1 MRTGSSK
8 WPVFGNSDVRRTGGL
23 AFLRSGNGLDD
34 VNFESII
41 VSREG
46 PIGVITLNRPE
57 ALNALNMKMVN
68 ELREA
73 LTEFE
78 ADDAVRCVV
87 ITGSERAFSAGAD
100 IKEMAD
106 MTAVQMTM
114 TGHFFP
120 LWDKVGRFPKPIV
133 GALSGFVLGGGL
145 ELAMGCDVLI
155 ASETTQLG
163 QPEIDIGVMPGG
175 GGTQRLTRAVGKS
188 KAMEMILTGKR
199 IGAEE
204 ARSLGLVSRVVPKE
218 AYLTEAMKV
227 AGEIATKSPV
237 AVRLAKMAVNK
248 AFEMGLTDGLDF
260 ERELFYLLFASED
273 KKEGMNAFMEKRKPE
288 FKGK

>member
-1 MRTGSSK
+1 MEYETIQVSK
-8 WPVFGNSDVRRTGGL
+8 EGALG
-23 AFLRSGNGLDD
+23 
-34 VNFESII
+34 II
-41 VSREG
+41 M
-46 PIGVITLNRPE
+46 LNRPQ
-57 ALNALNMKMVN
+57 AMNALSGTLVK
-68 ELREA
+68 ELISA
-73 LTEFE
+73 LTDFE
-78 ADDAVRCVV
+78 RDDDVRCLVMA
-87 ITGSERAFSAGAD
+87 GSERAFSAGAD

-106 MTAVQMTM
+106 MTAVEMSM

-120 LWDKVGRFPKPIV
+120 LWDRIGRFPKPTV

-145 ELAMGCDVLI
+145 ELAMSLDVLV
-155 ASETTQLG
+155 ASETTQFG

-204 ARSLGLVSRVVPKE
+204 AKTLGLVSRVVPKE
-218 AYLTEAMKV
+218 AYLEEAKKV
-227 AGEIATKSPV
+227 ANEIASKSPV
-237 AVRLAKMAVNK
+237 ATRLAKMAVNK
-248 AFEMGLTDGLDF
+248 AFEMGLSNGLDF

-273 KKEGMNAFMEKRKPE
+273 AKEGMHAFMDKRKPN

>member
-1 MRTGSSK
+1 
-8 WPVFGNSDVRRTGGL
+8 
-23 AFLRSGNGLDD
+23 
-34 VNFESII
+34 
-41 VSREG
+41 
-46 PIGVITLNRPE
+46 VITLNRPQ
-57 ALNALNMKMVN
+57 AMNALSTTMVT
-68 ELREA
+68 ELISA
-73 LTEFE
+73 LSGFE
-78 ADDAVRCVV
+78 KDDGVRCLV
-87 ITGSERAFSAGAD
+87 IAGSERAFSAGAD

-106 MTAVQMTM
+106 MTAVEMAM
-114 TGHFFP
+114 SGHFFP
-120 LWDKVGRFPKPIV
+120 LWDKVGHYPKPLV

-145 ELAMGCDVLI
+145 ELAMSLDVLI

-204 ARSLGLVSRVVPKE
+204 AKTLGLVSRVVPKE
-218 AYLTEAMKV
+218 AYLEEAKKV
-227 AGEIATKSPV
+227 ANEIASKSPV
-237 AVRLAKMAVNK
+237 AIRLAKMAINK
-248 AFEMGLTDGLDF
+248 AFEMGLTEGIDF

-273 KKEGMNAFMEKRKPE
+273 KKEGMDAFVEKRKPE

>member
-1 MRTGSSK
+1 MPYETIATAK
-8 WPVFGNSDVRRTGGL
+8 
-23 AFLRSGNGLDD
+23 
-34 VNFESII
+34 
-41 VSREG
+41 EG
-46 PIGVITLNRPE
+46 PLGCITLSRPD
-57 ALNALNMKMVN
+57 AFNALNTKMVT
-68 ELREA
+68 ELIGA
-73 LTEFE
+73 LGEFE
-78 ADDAVRCVV
+78 KDDEVRCVV
-87 ITGSERAFSAGAD
+87 IAGSERAFSAGAD
-100 IKEMAD
+100 IKEMSD

-120 LWDKVGRFPKPIV
+120 LWDKVGRYPKPVV

-145 ELAMGCDVLI
+145 ELAMSCDVLV

-175 GGTQRLTRAVGKS
+175 GGTQRLTRAVGKY

-204 ARSLGLVSRVVPKE
+204 AKSLGLVSRVVPKE
-218 AYLTEAMKV
+218 AFLDEAKKI
-227 AGEIATKSPV
+227 GREISAKSPV

-248 AFEMGLTDGLDF
+248 SFEMGLSDGLDF

-273 KKEGMNAFMEKRKPE
+273 KAEGMKAFMEKRRPE